1 MAANYGRLV
10 TLVGGI
16 IGVALI
22 ALGWFVVLSPLL
34 DRAAELDAQRAQ
46 IEAQNEV
53 ERATLANMKAQ
64 YENLDELVLQ
74 LEELRLSVPGDQ
86 DLQAFFDHVAAAAG
100 DAGVVLNGV
109 SVEGALPFVA
119 AVAEGGAVPPP
130 VEETT
135 GETTEEEPVGSVI
148 AAGDEIGSPPLAS
161 TALISNMYVLPISMS
176 ITADVKQ
183 ATAFLEILQGLE
195 GRLFLID
202 GVSMTLGS
210 SLTGELTGYIFVV
223 HDPSQGPV
231 GALPE
236 PALPEEIDPAVEP
249 TATPEPTTTPGEDE
263 TPTPTPTP

>member
-22 ALGWFVVLSPLL
+22 ALGWFVILSPLL
-34 DRAAELDAQRAQ
+34 DRVGELDAQRAQ

-53 ERATLANMKAQ
+53 ERATLAEMKAQ
-64 YENLDELVLQ
+64 YENLDELVAE
-74 LEELRLSVPGDQ
+74 LEELRVSVPGDQ
-86 DLQAFFDHVAAAAG
+86 DLRAFFDHVAEAAG
-100 DAGVVLNGV
+100 EAGVVLNGV

-119 AVAEGGAVPPP
+119 AVAEGGAPPP
-130 VEETT
+130 AEETT
-135 GETTEEEPVGSVI
+135 DETTEEEPVGSVI
-148 AAGDEIGSPPLAS
+148 AAGDLGPPPLAT
-161 TALISNMYVLPISMS
+161 TALISNLYVLPISMS
-176 ITADVKQ
+176 ITADVKE
-183 ATAFLEILQGLE
+183 ATAFLKILQGLD

-202 GVSMTLGS
+202 GVSMTFGS

-249 TATPEPTTTPGEDE
+249 TATPEPTTTPGEDA

>member
-119 AVAEGGAVPPP
+119 AVAEGGAPPP
-130 VEETT
+130 AEETT

-148 AAGDEIGSPPLAS
+148 GAGDDLMSPPLAT
-161 TALISNMYVLPISMS
+161 TALISNLYVLPISMS

-183 ATAFLEILQGLE
+183 ATAFLKILQGLD
-195 GRLFLID
+195 GRLILVD
-202 GVSMTLGS
+202 GVSMTLGT
-210 SLTGELTGYIFVV
+210 SLTGEITGYIFVV

-236 PALPEEIDPAVEP
+236 PAPEPEMESPDVEP
-249 TATPEPTTTPGEDE
+249 TATPVPS
-263 TPTPTPTP
+263 PTPTPTP

>member
-22 ALGWFVVLSPLL
+22 ALGWFVILSPLL
-34 DRAAELDAQRAQ
+34 DRVGELDAQRAQ

-53 ERATLANMKAQ
+53 ERALLAEMKAQ
-64 YENLDELVLQ
+64 YENLDELVAE
-74 LEELRLSVPGDQ
+74 LEALRVSVPGDQ
-86 DLQAFFDHVAAAAG
+86 DLRAFFDHVAAAAG
-100 DAGVVLNGV
+100 DAGVVLNDV

-119 AVAEGGAVPPP
+119 AAAESGVVAPPAA
-130 VEETT
+130 EETSA
-135 GETTEEEPVGSVI
+135 ETTEEAPVGSVV
-148 AAGDEIGSPPLAS
+148 AGGDLGSPPVAS
-161 TALISNMYVLPISMS
+161 TALISNLYVLPISMS

-195 GRLFLID
+195 GRLILVD
-202 GVSMTLGS
+202 GVSMTLGT
-210 SLTGELTGYIFVV
+210 SLTGEITGYIFVV

-236 PALPEEIDPAVEP
+236 PEPEPEKESPEAEP
-249 TATPEPTTTPGEDE
+249 TATPVPTPTGS
-263 TPTPTPTP
+263 PTPTPTP

>member
-22 ALGWFVVLSPLL
+22 ALGWFVILSPLL
-34 DRAAELDAQRAQ
+34 DRVGELDAQRAQ

-53 ERATLANMKAQ
+53 ERTLLAEMKAQ
-64 YENLDELVLQ
+64 YENLDELVAE
-74 LEELRLSVPGDQ
+74 LEELRVSVPGDQ
-86 DLQAFFDHVAAAAG
+86 DLRAFFDHVAAAAG

-119 AVAEGGAVPPP
+119 AAVEGGVVAPPP
-130 VEETT
+130 AEETT
-135 GETTEEEPVGSVI
+135 AETTEEAPVGSVI
-148 AAGDEIGSPPLAS
+148 AAGDLGPPPVAS
-161 TALISNMYVLPISMS
+161 TALISNLYVLPISMS

-183 ATAFLEILQGLE
+183 ATAFLKILQGLE
-195 GRLFLID
+195 GRLILVD
-202 GVSMTLGS
+202 GVSMTLGT
-210 SLTGELTGYIFVV
+210 SLSGEITGYIFVV

-236 PALPEEIDPAVEP
+236 PALPEEVDPAVEP
-249 TATPEPTTTPGEDE
+249 TATPAPTTTPS
-263 TPTPTPTP
+263 PTPTP

>member
-22 ALGWFVVLSPLL
+22 ALGWFVILSPLL
-34 DRAAELDAQRAQ
+34 DRVGELDAQRAQ

-53 ERATLANMKAQ
+53 ERTLLAEMKAQ
-64 YENLDELVLQ
+64 YENLDELVAE
-74 LEELRLSVPGDQ
+74 LEELRVSVPGDQ
-86 DLQAFFDHVAAAAG
+86 DLRAFFDHVAAAAG

-119 AVAEGGAVPPP
+119 AAVEGGVVAPPP
-130 VEETT
+130 AEETT
-135 GETTEEEPVGSVI
+135 AETTEEAPVGSVI
-148 AAGDEIGSPPLAS
+148 AAGDLGPPPVAS
-161 TALISNMYVLPISMS
+161 TALISNLYVLPISMS

-183 ATAFLEILQGLE
+183 ATAFLKILQGLE
-195 GRLFLID
+195 GRLILVD
-202 GVSMTLGS
+202 GVSMTLGT
-210 SLTGELTGYIFVV
+210 SLTGEITGYIFVV

-236 PALPEEIDPAVEP
+236 PALPEEVDPAVEP
-249 TATPEPTTTPGEDE
+249 TATPAPTT